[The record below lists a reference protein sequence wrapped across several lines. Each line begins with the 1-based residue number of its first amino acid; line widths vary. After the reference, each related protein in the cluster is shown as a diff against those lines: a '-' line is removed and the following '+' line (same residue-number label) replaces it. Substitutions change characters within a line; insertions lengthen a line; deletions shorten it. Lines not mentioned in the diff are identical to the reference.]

1 MDNYKKPLIAW
12 LKAQRDSF
20 AEQSLIFEG
29 GWLAFAQELQQRIN
43 KTFRVTACQVTIR
56 YTNIFDGKVVD
67 IEVWRKDNP
76 NALEYSFFYC
86 VTLQTEYSKF
96 PIEIQTQRTLL
107 NKFIDSLIEE
117 L

>member
-1 MDNYKKPLIAW
+1 MDNYKQSLTAW
-12 LKAQRDSF
+12 LISQKDFF

-29 GWLAFAQELQQRIN
+29 GWLTFAQELQQRIN
-43 KTFRVTACQVTIR
+43 KTFRVTACQVTLR
-56 YTNIFDGKVVD
+56 YTNIFDGKAVD

-76 NALEYSFFYC
+76 KDAEFSFFKC
-86 VTLQTEYSKF
+86 VTLQTEYNKF

-107 NKFIDSLIEE
+107 NKFIDSLIVE

>member
-1 MDNYKKPLIAW
+1 MDNYKQPLIAW

-20 AEQSLIFEG
+20 AEQTLIFEG
-29 GWLAFAQELQQRIN
+29 GWLAFAQEMQQRIN
-43 KTFRVTACQVTIR
+43 KTFRVTACQVTLR
-56 YTNIFDGKVVD
+56 YTNIFDGKAVD
-67 IEVWRKDNP
+67 IEVWRKKNP
-76 NALEYSFFYC
+76 KDAEFSFFRC

-107 NKFIDSLIEE
+107 NKFINSLIEE